1 MGKKGT
7 SEEIDDIDAIL
18 AGLDMDDVDTLDDD
32 SGDER
37 KPYIKV
43 AKDIKKGFLSSY
55 TADPKEKI
63 VKFVDNA
70 IPRGIAEEYNFAK
83 GTYNDVREVYD
94 KNINEIKGNVKS
106 VVDLIKEKV
115 GEDSKIHGLL
125 NKVSEK
131 LTTDSGPNY
140 RYNAPTED
148 EIIANTLNE
157 LFVKER
163 KIDNLKDKNKD
174 ILENNKFEKNV
185 ELNNRMLGN
194 LETISFFHKEYTL
207 NYYKKSIELKLKT
220 LFVNKELLEVTRT
233 SNETLIKQIEAIV
246 KNTALPDLV
255 KYKGM
260 EQLGETM
267 EARFRDN
274 MTDMFFSAAKPLE
287 VMKKNIIK
295 KVSGTVENV
304 KNGLEM
310 GVMTGE
316 TAGAMDGGAFSKSEM
331 AGGFAADKLSSTI
344 AEYTS
349 RKLEELP
356 AIRHILKSVKLGMAD
371 PTSTFYDLSD
381 KELDKNTVT
390 SRFLSKLFRGIGSLS
405 QTEEVENIRVREN
418 DPDQETMFDYRT
430 KNSIV
435 KIIPMLLGKIYGEVK
450 GLRTGGEPDGIYY
463 DYTTGKLEDN
473 ANLKVRLTKNIN
485 NALSGVA
492 GSNLERFISLLDEN
506 NELDEETKKNIKA
519 TLLGHL
525 SKGGSISPK
534 SLESEEFTDK
544 LDEKDRDIFKS
555 KYEQLMGRMNDD
567 VRLVDDVKDALYN
580 IKTNTPFI
588 DKLVQEYYKNGQIDQ
603 IDKMGLVDFNEVTGA
618 YSVNNDAYRD
628 LLTKIVKDDSFSA
641 RPEEKVEEPEE
652 QSMVDKFKGM
662 YKDNFTT
669 DNTKEVKETKEVKV
683 KPDLKDDLT
692 KVKDDIVTKS
702 KEVSDSVISKVK
714 ETVSKIDT
722 TAIANTVTDSIKN
735 TNIQDNIVNNP
746 NIQKSISLLSNITK
760 DNPKLPALGNYVPN
774 FKMVEDDSY
783 KPNFKMVE
791 PNEIESTE
799 TKKESV
805 KDTIKNSYGMV
816 NGLSFSSI
824 MDKNFTKTDTDKEQV
839 LLEDKSSK
847 LAQVLKLER
856 VDANTMYDAYKESK
870 EFLNGIDFM
879 SWAKGIGYKNNNGE
893 FFKLPEDERIS
904 KLKNQVVS
912 YLENHVKNISGSDI
926 KGKFAGLKKL
936 FDIEPGM
943 TPLQILHKVLTKTR
957 EWDRKIMKSIP
968 KAIGTLFKGAF
979 NITKNLFKGGT
990 GILFGGGTMNL
1001 LRVLAGKPPVYKD
1014 NKNQEVTEQ
1023 PEYNNED
1030 KENLEKNV
1038 EKSSIFT
1045 FLKNK
1050 VMGKDKSSNKETT
1063 KEPEKKG
1070 IFGDQDG
1077 DGDRDGSWKDRFGNT
1092 NKKED
1097 KEGKP
1102 VTVEDSSKDKK
1113 TNKLF
1118 EFLGFFKDKLFM
1130 IPKLLGGLL
1139 TGMGALKF
1147 LPKILTGL
1155 LSLKGITGGLG
1166 KGIGFIGAALGKFV
1180 LSVGKVAGVLMGGK
1194 VAEYVLNKEK
1204 TKLDVDKDKKVDVDK
1219 DKVNADKTKPVDG
1232 KDKVDEK
1239 DVKKDTKTDIDK
1251 DKKVDKK
1258 IDKVKTTTTP
1268 KGKVGKPK
1276 GTKILDTLKSFKD
1289 RIIAKLGKKA
1299 SVGVLA
1305 RLTAKVGARLIPF
1318 AGAALLAYDASMI
1331 VIDMIKN
1338 DTTLESA
1345 ISKQVL
1351 GFDLFND
1358 DEPVLDEEGNPI
1370 KPDEDL
1376 NYDKANDAMTQ
1387 VYTEEVIA
1395 LNKKETKNGVKDETA
1410 RAKLEVMKNDYKLK
1424 DEEIAKKYNEL
1435 MAKENE
1441 EYNNSA
1447 TTAATDLEKANK
1459 DTTEKVNSA
1468 IANSN
1473 YETMNNPNYTP
1484 IQGVTGGAIASSIFG
1499 ETVAKSNG
1507 ATSMVNQWSN
1517 NSGGPSIG
1525 SGSTLAGQLDLT
1537 KGSFD
1542 PVKGKEAID
1551 ALLNDVS
1558 SKTGVD
1564 ANTLKVF
1571 AAIESGMNPNA
1582 KAPTSSAYGLFQF
1595 IKSTWNT
1602 MLNKYG
1608 GKYGLNSNASPFD
1621 PTANALMGAEYIK
1634 ENTKAISPVKKDVNT
1649 TDLYLAH
1656 FLGAGGARQF
1666 LSSPQSANAAQMMP
1680 KAASANHNIF
1690 FTKNGQARS
1699 IREVYELMQ
1708 QKVSKSAKGFGF
1720 KAAVADLP
1728 KDNMS
1733 TGASTPPSV
1742 VDAQVPADTKPVENK
1757 NQHVTDNTGNQI
1769 TPTYGDTSTT
1779 STNTAT
1785 STTPTV
1791 SNTETVSTVP
1801 ETIAP
1806 NAVYKPTDTAT
1817 VQTVATENT
1826 SKPTYSSTDMANGFM
1841 VNKMTTQAPQT
1852 HSPQVTPNVVT
1863 NASNSVMDMKS
1874 TNDILSQSVTIQ
1886 SETMGYIKAIAEV
1899 IVKNATDT
1907 KNIDKSPLT
1916 VKNTKGVNKTDLEMP
1931 DSVIDL
1937 SKKRYG

>member
-43 AKDIKKGFLSSY
+43 AKDIKKGFLSTY
-55 TADPKEKI
+55 TADPKEKMA
-63 VKFVDNA
+63 KFVDNA

-83 GTYNDVREVYD
+83 GTYNDVKEVYD

-140 RYNAPTED
+140 RYNAPTDD

-163 KIDNLKDKNKD
+163 KIENIKDKNKD
-174 ILENNKFEKNV
+174 ILDNNKFEKNV

-233 SNETLIKQIEAIV
+233 SNETLIKQIEAVV
-246 KNTALPDLV
+246 KNTSLPDLV

-267 EARFRDN
+267 ETRFRDN
-274 MTDMFFSAAKPLE
+274 MADMFFSAAKPLE

-316 TAGAMDGGAFSKSEM
+316 TAGAMDGSAFSKSEM
-331 AGGFAADKLSSTI
+331 VGGFAADKLSSTI

-473 ANLKVRLTKNIN
+473 VNLKVRLTKNIN

-492 GSNLERFISLLDEN
+492 GSNLDRFIGLLDEN

-534 SLESEEFTDK
+534 SLEGEEFTDK

-588 DKLVQEYYKNGQIDQ
+588 DKLVKEYYKNGQIDQ

-628 LLTKIVKDDSFSA
+628 LLSKIVKDDNFAA
-641 RPEEKVEEPEE
+641 RPEEKVEVPEE
-652 QSMVDKFKGM
+652 QSMTDKFKSM
-662 YKDNFTT
+662 YKDV
-669 DNTKEVKETKEVKV
+669 TKKEDTKV

-722 TAIANTVTDSIKN
+722 TSIANTVTDSMKN

-746 NIQKSISLLSNITK
+746 NIQKSISLLGNITK
-760 DNPKLPALGNYVPN
+760 NNPKLPALGNYVPN

-791 PNEIESTE
+791 PKEVVPTE

-816 NGLSFSSI
+816 NGLSFNSI
-824 MDKNFTKTDTDKEQV
+824 MDNNFPKPSTDKEQL
-839 LLEDKSSK
+839 LLEDKSSR

-893 FFKLPEDERIS
+893 FFKLPEDERIG
-904 KLKNQVVS
+904 KLKNKVVS

-990 GILFGGGTMNL
+990 GILFSSGTMNL

-1023 PEYNNED
+1023 PDYANED
-1030 KENLEKNV
+1030 KKNLEKNV
-1038 EKSSIFT
+1038 EKSSMFT

-1050 VMGKDKSSNKETT
+1050 VMGKSTNKETT

-1070 IFGDQDG
+1070 IFGDSDG
-1077 DGDRDGSWKDRFGNT
+1077 DGDRDGSWKDRFGNIG
-1092 NKKED
+1092 KKET

-1102 VTVEDSSKDKK
+1102 VVEDSSKDKK

-1147 LPKILTGL
+1147 LPKILQGL
-1155 LSLKGITGGLG
+1155 FSLKGITSGVG
-1166 KGIGFIGAALGKFV
+1166 KGIGFMASALGKFT
-1180 LSVGKVAGVLMGGK
+1180 LGVGKIAGVMMGGK
-1194 VAEYVLNKEK
+1194 IAEYVLDKEK
-1204 TKLDVDKDKKVDVDK
+1204 ADLDKDKKPDLDK
-1219 DKVNADKTKPVDG
+1219 DGKPIDKDGKPVDT
-1232 KDKVDEK
+1232 K
-1239 DVKKDTKTDIDK
+1239 DVKKDTKVDSKTNTTDIDK
-1251 DKKVDKK
+1251 DKKVD
-1258 IDKVKTTTTP
+1258 IDKTKAPTT
-1268 KGKVGKPK
+1268 KGKVDKPK

-1305 RLTAKVGARLIPF
+1305 RLTAKVASRLVPF
-1318 AGAALLAYDASMI
+1318 AGAALLAYDASMV

-1358 DEPVLDEEGNPI
+1358 DEPVLDEDGNPI
-1370 KPDEDL
+1370 KPDEDI
-1376 NYDKANDAMTQ
+1376 NYDKANDSMTQ

-1395 LNKKETKNGVKDETA
+1395 LNKKETKNGVKDEAA
-1410 RAKLEVMKNDYKLK
+1410 RAKLEVMKKDYSLK
-1424 DEEIAKKYNEL
+1424 DEDISKKYNEL

-1441 EYNNSA
+1441 EFNNASNS
-1447 TTAATDLEKANK
+1447 AATDLEKANK
-1459 DTTEKVNSA
+1459 DTTEKINNA
-1468 IANSN
+1468 IADSN
-1473 YETMNNPNYTP
+1473 YETMNNPDYSK
-1484 IQGVTGGAIASSIFG
+1484 QGVSKTAIGNSIFG
-1499 ETVAKSNG
+1499 EHVARSNG
-1507 ATSMVNQWSN
+1507 MPSMVNQWTSN
-1517 NSGGPSIG
+1517 GSSGGPSMG
-1525 SGSTLAGQLDLT
+1525 SSSTLVGQLDLT

-1564 ANTLKVF
+1564 ANTLKTF

-1582 KAPTSSAYGLFQF
+1582 KAPTSSASGLFQF
-1595 IKSTWNT
+1595 IKSTWDT

-1608 GKYGLNSNASPFD
+1608 SKYGLSSNVSPFD

-1634 ENTKAISPVKKDVNT
+1634 ENKAAISSVKKDVNT

-1666 LSSPQSANAAQMMP
+1666 FSAPQSANAAQMMP
-1680 KAASANHNIF
+1680 QAASANRSIF

-1708 QKVSKSAKGFGF
+1708 QKVGRSAKGFGF

-1733 TGASTPPSV
+1733 TGSATPPSV
-1742 VDAQVPADTKPVENK
+1742 IDTPVPGDNKPVENK
-1757 NQHVTDNTGNQI
+1757 NQNVTDNTGNQI
-1769 TPTYGDTSTT
+1769 TPTYGDAPS
-1779 STNTAT
+1779 
-1785 STTPTV
+1785 TPT
-1791 SNTETVSTVP
+1791 STVP
-1801 ETIAP
+1801 ETIST

-1817 VQTVATENT
+1817 VQTAPVENT
-1826 SKPTYSSTDMANGFM
+1826 SKPVYNSTDMANGFM

-1852 HSPQVTPNVVT
+1852 YSPQVTPNVVT

-1874 TNDILSQSVTIQ
+1874 TNDLLGRSVTIQ
-1886 SETMGYIKAIAEV
+1886 EETMGYIKAIATAMLEKTQGNKTLDV
-1899 IVKNATDT
+1899 
-1907 KNIDKSPLT
+1907 DKSPLT
-1916 VKNTKGVNKTDLEMP
+1916 VNTKGVNKPDLELP
-1931 DSVIDL
+1931 DPVVDL

>member
-1 MGKKGT
+1 MGKKST
-7 SEEIDDIDAIL
+7 TEEMDDIDSIL
-18 AGLDMDDVDTLDDD
+18 AGLDMEDVDTLDDE

-43 AKDIKKGFLSSY
+43 AKDIKKGFLSTY
-55 TADPKEKI
+55 TADPKEKMA
-63 VKFVDNA
+63 KFVDNA
-70 IPRGIAEEYNFAK
+70 IPRGISEEYNFAK
-83 GTYNDVREVYD
+83 GTYNDVKEVYD

-115 GEDSKIHGLL
+115 GTDSKIHGLL

-131 LTTDSGPNY
+131 LTTDNSPNY

-163 KIDNLKDKNKD
+163 KIDNIKDRNKD
-174 ILENNKFEKNV
+174 ILDNNKFEKNI
-185 ELNNRMLGN
+185 ELNNRMIGN

-233 SNETLIKQIEAIV
+233 SNETLIKQIEAVV

-274 MTDMFFSAAKPLE
+274 MADMFFSAAKPLE
-287 VMKKNIIK
+287 NMKKNIIK

-316 TAGAMDGGAFSKSEM
+316 TAGAMDGTGFSKGEM

-450 GLRTGGEPDGIYY
+450 GLRTGGDPDGIYY

-492 GSNLERFISLLDEN
+492 GSNLDRFIGLLDETG
-506 NELDEETKKNIKA
+506 ELDEETKKNIKA

-534 SLESEEFTDK
+534 SLEGAEFTDK

-588 DKLVQEYYKNGQIDQ
+588 DKLVKEYYKNGQIDQ

-628 LLTKIVKDDSFSA
+628 LLSKIVKDDNFSA
-641 RPEEKVEEPEE
+641 RPEEKVEVPEE

-669 DNTKEVKETKEVKV
+669 TDTKEDKV
-683 KPDLKDDLT
+683 KPDLKEDLT
-692 KVKDDIVTKS
+692 KVKDNIVAKS
-702 KEVSDSVISKVK
+702 KEVSDSVVSKVK
-714 ETVSKIDT
+714 ETVDKIDT
-722 TAIANTVTDSIKN
+722 TAIALSVTESIKN
-735 TNIQDNIVNNP
+735 ASIQDNIKNNP
-746 NIQKSISLLSNITK
+746 NIQKSISLLGNITK
-760 DNPKLPALGNYVPN
+760 NNPNLPALGNYVPN

-791 PNEIESTE
+791 PKEVIKTESKTE
-799 TKKESV
+799 SI

-816 NGLSFSSI
+816 NGLSFNSI
-824 MDKNFTKTDTDKEQV
+824 MDKNANQSKTDDGQV
-839 LLEDKSSK
+839 LLEDKSSR

-893 FFKLPEDERIS
+893 FFKLPEDERIG

-1014 NKNQEVTEQ
+1014 DKNQEVTEQ

-1030 KENLEKNV
+1030 KNNLEKDV

-1050 VMGKDKSSNKETT
+1050 IMDKNKSNKETT

-1077 DGDRDGSWKDRFGNT
+1077 DGDRDGSWKDRFDNIG
-1092 NKKED
+1092 KKED
-1097 KEGKP
+1097 KSDKP
-1102 VTVEDSSKDKK
+1102 IVEDSSKDKK

-1139 TGMGALKF
+1139 TGIGTLKF

-1166 KGIGFIGAALGKFV
+1166 KGIGFMASALSKFV

-1204 TKLDVDKDKKVDVDK
+1204 TKVDLDKDKKANIDK
-1219 DKVNADKTKPVDG
+1219 DKTDVDKTKPVDS
-1232 KDKVDEK
+1232 KDKVDDK
-1239 DVKKDTKTDIDK
+1239 DVKKDSKTDAKSDIDK
-1251 DKKVDKK
+1251 DKKVNKT
-1258 IDKVKTTTTP
+1258 KTTTTT
-1268 KGKVGKPK
+1268 KGKVDKPK
-1276 GTKILDTLKSFKD
+1276 GTKILDTLKSFKE

-1305 RLTAKVGARLIPF
+1305 RLTAKIGARLVPF
-1318 AGAALLAYDASMI
+1318 VGVALLAYDASMI
-1331 VIDMIKN
+1331 VIDMVKN

-1345 ISKQVL
+1345 ISKQIL

-1424 DEEIAKKYNEL
+1424 DEEIAKKYNEIIT
-1435 MAKENE
+1435 KENE

-1484 IQGVTGGAIASSIFG
+1484 VQGVTGGAVASSIFG
-1499 ETVAKSNG
+1499 EVVARNNG
-1507 ATSMVNQWSN
+1507 TPNMVNQWGNSGT
-1517 NSGGPSIG
+1517 SGGPSMG
-1525 SGSTLAGQLDLT
+1525 MSSTLEGQLDLT

-1542 PVKGKEAID
+1542 PIKGKEAID

-1558 SKTGVD
+1558 TKTGVD
-1564 ANTLKVF
+1564 ANTLKTF

-1582 KAPTSSAYGLFQF
+1582 KASTSSASGLFQF
-1595 IKSTWNT
+1595 IKSTWNM

-1608 GKYGLNSNASPFD
+1608 AKYGLSNNASPFD

-1634 ENTKAISPVKKDVNT
+1634 ENKAAISSVKKDVNT

-1666 LSSPQSANAAQMMP
+1666 LSAPQSANAAQMMP
-1680 KAASANHNIF
+1680 SAASANKSIF

-1708 QKVSKSAKGFGF
+1708 QKVTKSAKGFGF

-1728 KDNMS
+1728 KDNIS
-1733 TGASTPPSV
+1733 TGTSTPPSV
-1742 VDAQVPADTKPVENK
+1742 LATPVEAETKPTENK
-1757 NQHVTDNTGNQI
+1757 NQHVTDNSGSQI
-1769 TPTYGDTSTT
+1769 VPTYGDAPT
-1779 STNTAT
+1779 STNTAPIAT
-1785 STTPTV
+1785 NTTPT
-1791 SNTETVSTVP
+1791 SVP

-1817 VQTVATENT
+1817 VQTVAENT
-1826 SKPTYSSTDMANGFM
+1826 SKPLYNSTDMANGFM

-1852 HSPQVTPNVVT
+1852 YAPQVTPNVVT
-1863 NASNSVMDMKS
+1863 NTSNSVMDIKS
-1874 TNDILSQSVTIQ
+1874 TNDLLGKSVSIQ
-1886 SETMGYIKAIAEV
+1886 EETMGYIKAIATAMLEKTQDSKTLNV
-1899 IVKNATDT
+1899 
-1907 KNIDKSPLT
+1907 DKSPLT
-1916 VKNTKGVNKTDLEMP
+1916 VNNKGVNKPDLELP
-1931 DSVIDL
+1931 DSVVDL

>member
-18 AGLDMDDVDTLDDD
+18 AGLDMEDVDTLDDD

-55 TADPKEKI
+55 TADPKEKMA
-63 VKFVDNA
+63 KFVDNA

-233 SNETLIKQIEAIV
+233 SNETLIKQIEAVV
-246 KNTALPDLV
+246 KNTSLPDLV

-267 EARFRDN
+267 ETRFRDN
-274 MTDMFFSAAKPLE
+274 MADMFFSAAKPLE

-450 GLRTGGEPDGIYY
+450 GLRTGGDPDGIYY

-492 GSNLERFISLLDEN
+492 GSNLDRFIGLLDEN

-534 SLESEEFTDK
+534 SLEGEEFTDK

-588 DKLVQEYYKNGQIDQ
+588 DKLVKEYYKNGQIDQ

-628 LLTKIVKDDSFSA
+628 LLSKIVKDDSFAA
-641 RPEEKVEEPEE
+641 RPEEVEVPEE

-662 YKDNFTT
+662 YKDV
-669 DNTKEVKETKEVKV
+669 TKKEDTVKV
-683 KPDLKDDLT
+683 KSDLKDDLT

-722 TAIANTVTDSIKN
+722 TAIANTVTDSMKN
-735 TNIQDNIVNNP
+735 TNIQDNIKNNP
-746 NIQKSISLLSNITK
+746 NIQKSISLLGNITK
-760 DNPKLPALGNYVPN
+760 NNPKLSALGNYVPN

-791 PNEIESTE
+791 PKEVVSTE

-824 MDKNFTKTDTDKEQV
+824 MDKNFSKPKDGNEQL
-839 LLEDKSSK
+839 LLEDKSSR

-893 FFKLPEDERIS
+893 FFKLPEDERIG

-990 GILFGGGTMNL
+990 GILFGSGTMNL

-1023 PEYNNED
+1023 PDYANED
-1030 KENLEKNV
+1030 KKNLEKNV

-1050 VMGKDKSSNKETT
+1050 IMGKDKSSNKETT

-1070 IFGDQDG
+1070 TFGDQDG
-1077 DGDRDGSWKDRFGNT
+1077 DGDRDGSWKDRFSNIG
-1092 NKKED
+1092 KKEAKD
-1097 KEGKP
+1097 GKP
-1102 VTVEDSSKDKK
+1102 VVEDSSKDKK

-1147 LPKILTGL
+1147 LPKILTSL
-1155 LSLKGITGGLG
+1155 FSLKGITSGVG
-1166 KGIGFIGAALGKFV
+1166 KGIGFMASALGKFV
-1180 LSVGKVAGVLMGGK
+1180 LSVGKVAGVMMGGK

-1204 TKLDVDKDKKVDVDK
+1204 AGLDKDKKPNVDK
-1219 DKVNADKTKPVDG
+1219 DGKPIDKDG
-1232 KDKVDEK
+1232 KPVDEK
-1239 DVKKDTKTDIDK
+1239 DVKKDTKDTKVDNKANTTDIDK
-1251 DKKVDKK
+1251 DKK
-1258 IDKVKTTTTP
+1258 IDKTKTPST
-1268 KGKVGKPK
+1268 KGKVDKPK

-1305 RLTAKVGARLIPF
+1305 RLTAKVASRLVPF
-1318 AGAALLAYDASMI
+1318 AGTALLAYDASMI

-1358 DEPVLDEEGNPI
+1358 DEPVLDEDGNPI
-1370 KPDEDL
+1370 KPDEET
-1376 NYDKANDAMTQ
+1376 NYDKANDSMTQ
-1387 VYTEEVIA
+1387 VYTEEVVA
-1395 LNKKETKNGVKDETA
+1395 LNKKETKNGVKDEAA
-1410 RAKLEVMKNDYKLK
+1410 RAKLEVMKKEYGLK
-1424 DEEIAKKYNEL
+1424 DEDISKKYNEI

-1441 EYNNSA
+1441 EFSNSGNSA
-1447 TTAATDLEKANK
+1447 ASDLEKANK
-1459 DTTEKVNSA
+1459 DTTEKINNA
-1468 IANSN
+1468 IADSN
-1473 YETMNNPNYTP
+1473 YETMNNPDYSN
-1484 IQGVTGGAIASSIFG
+1484 QGVSKTAVGNSIFG
-1499 ETVAKSNG
+1499 EHVARSNG
-1507 ATSMVNQWSN
+1507 MPTMVNQWS
-1517 NSGGPSIG
+1517 SRGGSSAGGPTMG
-1525 SGSTLAGQLDLT
+1525 MGGTLAGQLDLT

-1564 ANTLKVF
+1564 ANTLKTF

-1582 KAPTSSAYGLFQF
+1582 KAPTSSASGLFQF
-1595 IKSTWNT
+1595 IKSTWDA

-1634 ENTKAISPVKKDVNT
+1634 ENKAAISSVKKDVNT

-1666 LSSPQSANAAQMMP
+1666 LSAPQSANAAQMMP
-1680 KAASANHNIF
+1680 QAASANQSIF

-1708 QKVSKSAKGFGF
+1708 QKVGRSAKGFGF

-1728 KDNMS
+1728 KDNIS
-1733 TGASTPPSV
+1733 TGSATPPSV
-1742 VDAQVPADTKPVENK
+1742 IDTPVPGDNKPTENK
-1757 NQHVTDNTGNQI
+1757 NQNVTDNTGNQI
-1769 TPTYGDTSTT
+1769 TPTYGDTPS
-1779 STNTAT
+1779 
-1785 STTPTV
+1785 TPTA
-1791 SNTETVSTVP
+1791 NAVP

-1817 VQTVATENT
+1817 VQTVSTENT

-1852 HSPQVTPNVVT
+1852 YSPQVTPNVVT

>member
-7 SEEIDDIDAIL
+7 NEEIDDIDSIL
-18 AGLDMDDVDTLDDD
+18 AGLDMDDIETLDDE

-37 KPYIKV
+37 KPYVKV
-43 AKDIKKGFLSSY
+43 AKDIKKGFLSNY
-55 TADPKEKI
+55 TADPKEKMA
-63 VKFVDNA
+63 KFIDEA
-70 IPRGIAEEYNFAK
+70 IPRGISDEYNFVKSTYSDVK
-83 GTYNDVREVYD
+83 GVYD

-131 LTTDSGPNY
+131 LTSDSGPNY
-140 RYNAPTED
+140 RYNAPTDD

-157 LFVKER
+157 LFIKER
-163 KIDNLKDKNKD
+163 KIENIKDKNKD
-174 ILENNKFEKNV
+174 ITDNNKFEKNV
-185 ELNNRMLGN
+185 ELNNRMIGN

-220 LFVNKELLEVTRT
+220 LFVSKELLEVTRT

-274 MTDMFFSAAKPLE
+274 MTGMLFSAAKPLE

-316 TAGAMDGGAFSKSEM
+316 TAGSMDSSMFSKGEI
-331 AGGFAADKLSSTI
+331 AGGFAADKLSSII

-492 GSNLERFISLLDEN
+492 GSNLDRFIGLLDEN
-506 NELDEETKKNIKA
+506 NELDEESKKNIKA

-525 SKGGSISPK
+525 SKGGSINPK
-534 SLESEEFTDK
+534 SLENDEFLEK
-544 LDEKDRDIFKS
+544 LDEKDRDVFKS
-555 KYEQLMGRMNDD
+555 KYGQLMGRMDDD

-603 IDKMGLVDFNEVTGA
+603 VDKMGLVDFNEVTGA

-628 LLTKIVKDDSFSA
+628 LLTKIVKDDSFST
-641 RPEEKVEEPEE
+641 RSEEKVEVPEE
-652 QSMVDKFKGM
+652 QSMTDKFKSM
-662 YKDNFTT
+662 YKDNFTTT

-683 KPDLKDDLT
+683 KPDLKEDLT
-692 KVKDDIVTKS
+692 KVKDDIVAKS
-702 KEVSDSVISKVK
+702 KEMSDSVVSKVK

-722 TAIANTVTDSIKN
+722 TAIANTVTDSMKN

-746 NIQKSISLLSNITK
+746 NVQKSLSLLSNTSK
-760 DNPKLPALGNYVPN
+760 TNALPEISSYIPN
-774 FKMVEDDSY
+774 FKMVEEDTY

-791 PNEIESTE
+791 SKVEPKTESI
-799 TKKESV
+799 

-816 NGLSFSSI
+816 NGLSFNSI
-824 MDKNFTKTDTDKEQV
+824 MDNNFTKTDADKEQV

-856 VDANTMYDAYKESK
+856 VDASTMYDAYKESK

-904 KLKNQVVS
+904 KLKNQVVN

-926 KGKFAGLKKL
+926 KGKFSGLKKL

-1014 NKNQEVTEQ
+1014 DKNQEVTEQ

-1030 KENLEKNV
+1030 KDNLEKGI

-1070 IFGDQDG
+1070 VFGDQDG
-1077 DGDRDGSWKDRFGNT
+1077 DGDRDGSWKDRFSNAN

-1097 KEGKP
+1097 KDDKP

-1118 EFLGFFKDKLFM
+1118 EFLGFFKDKLMM

-1139 TGMGALKF
+1139 TGIGTLKF

-1166 KGIGFIGAALGKFV
+1166 KGIGYMGAALSKFV

-1204 TKLDVDKDKKVDVDK
+1204 TKLDADKDKKVDLDK
-1219 DKVNADKTKPVDG
+1219 DKVDADKTKPVDG

-1239 DVKKDTKTDIDK
+1239 DVKKDTKTDAKTDIDK
-1251 DKKVDKK
+1251 DKKV
-1258 IDKVKTTTTP
+1258 DKVKTTTTP
-1268 KGKVGKPK
+1268 KGKVDKPK

-1289 RIIAKLGKKA
+1289 RIVAKLGKKA

-1305 RLTAKVGARLIPF
+1305 RLTAKVGARLVPF

-1345 ISKQVL
+1345 ISKQIL

-1376 NYDKANDAMTQ
+1376 NYDKANDAMVQ

-1410 RAKLEVMKNDYKLK
+1410 RAKLEVMKNNYKLK

-1435 MAKENE
+1435 IAKENE

-1459 DTTEKVNSA
+1459 DTTEKVNNA

-1473 YETMNNPNYTP
+1473 YETMNNPNYAP
-1484 IQGVTGGAIASSIFG
+1484 IQGVTGGAIAASIFG
-1499 ETVAKSNG
+1499 ETVARSNG
-1507 ATSMVNQWSN
+1507 APSMVNQWTN

-1525 SGSTLAGQLDLT
+1525 SSSTLAGQLDLT

-1542 PVKGKEAID
+1542 PIKGKEAID
-1551 ALLNDVS
+1551 SLLNGVS

-1582 KAPTSSAYGLFQF
+1582 KAPTSSASGLFQF
-1595 IKSTWNT
+1595 IKSTWEM

-1608 GKYGLNSNASPFD
+1608 PKYGLSSNASPFD

-1634 ENTKAISPVKKDVNT
+1634 ENKKAISSVKKDVNT

-1656 FLGAGGARQF
+1656 FLGADGVRQF
-1666 LSSPQSANAAQMMP
+1666 LSAPQSANAAQMMP
-1680 KAASANHNIF
+1680 KAASANRNIF
-1690 FTKNGQARS
+1690 FTKSGQARS

-1720 KAAVADLP
+1720 KAAIADLP

-1733 TGASTPPSV
+1733 TGTSTPPSV
-1742 VDAQVPADTKPVENK
+1742 VDTQVPADTKPVENK
-1757 NQHVTDNTGNQI
+1757 NQHVTDNSGNQI
-1769 TPTYGDTSTT
+1769 TPTYGDTPT
-1779 STNTAT
+1779 T
-1785 STTPTV
+1785 STTPVTTSTV
-1791 SNTETVSTVP
+1791 ANTETVSTVP

-1817 VQTVATENT
+1817 VQTVSTENT
-1826 SKPTYSSTDMANGFM
+1826 SKPLYNSTDMANGFM

-1852 HSPQVTPNVVT
+1852 YSPQVTPNVVT
-1863 NASNSVMDMKS
+1863 NTSNSVMDMKS
-1874 TNDILSQSVTIQ
+1874 TNDLLGKSVTIQ
-1886 SETMGYIKAIAEV
+1886 EETMGYIKAIATVMLEKSQDNKTLNV
-1899 IVKNATDT
+1899 
-1907 KNIDKSPLT
+1907 DKSPLT
-1916 VKNTKGVNKTDLEMP
+1916 VNNTKGVNKPDLELP
-1931 DSVIDL
+1931 DSVVDL